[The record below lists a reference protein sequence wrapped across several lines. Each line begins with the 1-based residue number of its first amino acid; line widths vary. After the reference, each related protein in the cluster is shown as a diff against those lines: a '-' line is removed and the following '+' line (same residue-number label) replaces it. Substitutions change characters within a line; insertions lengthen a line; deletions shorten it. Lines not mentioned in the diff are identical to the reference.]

1 MKTIERICFWEWK
14 LILWRINFLR
24 VLNHKVTLDLLLPF
38 FTLDCSRHSHSQA
51 RATTHTYTRTAVAST
66 YTLTGTDLNRKSH
79 RPFWHEGYYRTYTD
93 AHILAYVVCWCW
105 CWCWFAPQR
114 GLVDKVT
121 ERWQIFYSGICTA
134 CAANHPPPTTHLPP
148 TTSHPHFPAK
158 SNNNMAATCCGCTW
172 VDLPVL
178 FSFSLPVYFPCYHVY
193 SVCLSVTLCIFN
205 KVLYFV
211 FTF

>member
-1 MKTIERICFWEWK
+1 M
-14 LILWRINFLR
+14 
-24 VLNHKVTLDLLLPF
+24 LNHKVTLDLLLPF

-134 CAANHPPPTTHLPP
+134 CAANHPPPTYLLPHRTHIFQQKATITWRPP
-148 TTSHPHFPAK
+148 AAAALESICLFYFPFLCLFI
-158 SNNNMAATCCGCTW
+158 S
-172 VDLPVL
+172 PVTMSIPFVCLSLCAFLIKFCILYLL
-178 FSFSLPVYFPCYHVY
+178 FSFAAVFAAFPCGKKF
-193 SVCLSVTLCIFN
+193 LSFG
-205 KVLYFV
+205 
-211 FTF
+211 